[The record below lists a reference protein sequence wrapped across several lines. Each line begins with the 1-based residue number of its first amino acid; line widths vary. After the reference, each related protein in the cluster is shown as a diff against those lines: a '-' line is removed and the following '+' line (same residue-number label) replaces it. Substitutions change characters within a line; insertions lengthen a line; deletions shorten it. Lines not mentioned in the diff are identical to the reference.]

1 MTGKAA
7 RTFDGVHIPA
17 RFPER
22 REAKGSRIEI
32 SGKGN
37 IYLHALQIHDGELAE
52 RPVSAKCSGNQ
63 ITVLL
68 KDEKADYLTV
78 FGDVDKVTNTP
89 FTVNVANNNTRILL
103 LDLAPGKWN
112 AVNGKTK
119 LEFSVAKDK
128 GNIYGIWKRG
138 SWKIVPCKK

>member
-1 MTGKAA
+1 MGS
-7 RTFDGVHIPA
+7 
-17 RFPER
+17 ER

-37 IYLHALQIHDGELAE
+37 IYLHALQIHDGKLSAQ
-52 RPVSAKCSGNQ
+52 PVSAKRTGKQ
-63 ITVLL
+63 IQVLL
-68 KDEKADYLTV
+68 KGDKADYLTV
-78 FGDVDKVTNTP
+78 FGDVDKVTNSA
-89 FTVNVANNNTRILL
+89 FTVNVEQDNTRVLL

-119 LEFSVAKDK
+119 IAFTVTKDT

-138 SWKIVPCKK
+138 SWKITPCKK